1 MKYYIYV
8 ILLSL
13 SVFTI
18 TASSENKEKDTL
30 CQALYLK
37 SDKNGEYY
45 LEKDSS
51 NPYCCKI
58 CKK

>member
-18 TASSENKEKDTL
+18 TASSENKEEDTL

-37 SDKNGEYY
+37 SDKMV
-45 LEKDSS
+45 S
-51 NPYCCKI
+51 I
-58 CKK
+58 I